1 MTIQLW
7 IGFLGIIGLLSLI
20 SFLYFFMKDSRLR
33 VIVEKKSTVLLVD
46 CGLLF
51 ITLVSIAAAI
61 MLYLNWQEQLNYFMN
76 R

>member
-7 IGFLGIIGLLSLI
+7 IGLFGIITILSLI
-20 SFLYFFMKDSRLR
+20 AFLYFFMKDSRLR
-33 VIVEKKSTVLLVD
+33 LATGKKGLTLLVD

-51 ITLVSIAAAI
+51 VTIMSVAATI
-61 MLYLNWQEQLNYFMN
+61 MLYLNWQEQLNYFLN

>member
-7 IGFLGIIGLLSLI
+7 LGVFGIIAVLSMI
-20 SFLYFFMKDSRLR
+20 AFLYFFMKDSRLR
-33 VIVEKKSTVLLVD
+33 LKAAKKGTTLLVD

-51 ITLVSIAAAI
+51 VALVSIAAAI
-61 MLYLNWQEQLNYFMN
+61 MLYLNWQEQLNYFLN